1 MFEPGFLRPSA
12 QVSEFGAELAGAT
25 RAMRALVFAA
35 CTLRLLGAGA
45 PIDPRGPPALPGS
58 RQKAV
63 LRRQVSNEPS
73 GALTKIAIFS
83 MGCFWCAEPIFARLH
98 GVLYTEVGFTGGW
111 STDPTYKAVLDP
123 AEGQLSGHAFAIRV
137 GYDPGHITLKMLLE
151 VFFDAHGE
159 WPLTAGTYVSCLPV
173 RPSAAL
179 HARQMPPRST
189 VRVVTSDPNSV
200 PRSFTTRATLRTR
213 IPAWRRCGR
222 RDPTTAGTS

>member
-1 MFEPGFLRPSA
+1 MFSQPKRSS
-12 QVSEFGAELAGAT
+12 SEFGAELAAGWLRARAT

-137 GYDPGHITLKMLLE
+137 GYDPGHITLKMLLD

-159 WPLTAGTYVSCLPV
+159 SLTRMAHQLLG
-173 RPSAAL
+173 
-179 HARQMPPRST
+179 
-189 VRVVTSDPNSV
+189 
-200 PRSFTTRATLRTR
+200 
-213 IPAWRRCGR
+213 GR
-222 RDPTTAGTS
+222 KSLL